1 MVSKEN
7 KMRGLQEFAK
17 SIRRG
22 EGGTAIAK
30 LLYYSLK
37 PTPVDV
43 STKNTTTKNTTTK
56 NNNKKNTTTKNNNKR
71 IGISKSILNQ
81 SNLLKKKSTTKKK
94 TLLGG

>member
-1 MVSKEN
+1 MASKEN
-7 KMRGLQEFAK
+7 KIRGLQEFAK

-22 EGGTAIAK
+22 EGGAAIAK
-30 LLYYSLK
+30 LLYYSLN

-43 STKNTTTKNTTTK
+43 STKNKTETSTVTKNNNKKITTTK
-56 NNNKKNTTTKNNNKR
+56 NNNTRK
-71 IGISKSILNQ
+71 GISASILNQ

>member
-1 MVSKEN
+1 MASKEN

-17 SIRRG
+17 SLRRG
-22 EGGTAIAK
+22 EGGAAIAK
-30 LLYYSLK
+30 LLYYSLN

-56 NNNKKNTTTKNNNKR
+56 NTTTKNNNKR
-71 IGISKSILNQ
+71 KGISKSILNQ
-81 SNLLKKKSTTKKK
+81 SNLLKKKSTIKKK

>member
-1 MVSKEN
+1 MASKKN
-7 KMRGLQEFAK
+7 KMIALQEFAK

-22 EGGTAIAK
+22 EGGAAIAK
-30 LLYYSLK
+30 LLYYSSN

-43 STKNTTTKNTTTK
+43 STKNTTTKNTKNKKETSTVSK
-56 NNNKKNTTTKNNNKR
+56 NNNTR
-71 IGISKSILNQ
+71 VGISKSILNQ